1 MEIIDL
7 IIVGAGGHSA
17 VILDIINSINK
28 HKKTINI
35 VGFLDDN
42 DKLETF
48 QGYPILGKVEN
59 ISDYYTNDN
68 MYFIVGIGDNYIRRS
83 IVEKY
88 LNINYITLIH
98 ETAVIGS
105 DINIGNGT
113 VIMPNVTINA
123 RTNIGEHS
131 ILNTGSIIEHDN
143 NIGEF
148 SHISPGVVLCG
159 GVNIGENA
167 HIGANSTVIQYKS
180 IGDNCIIGA
189 GSTVVRDIKS
199 NSLAVGSPA
208 KIIKEIRW

>member
-17 VILDIINSINK
+17 VILDIVNSINK

-35 VGFLDDN
+35 LGFLDDN
-42 DKLETF
+42 VKLESF

-59 ISDYYTNDN
+59 ILDYTNDN
-68 MYFIVGIGDNYIRRS
+68 MYFIVGIGDNYIRKS
-83 IVEKY
+83 IVEKH
-88 LNINYITLIH
+88 LNIKYITLIH
-98 ETAVIGS
+98 ETVVIGS
-105 DINIGNGT
+105 DVNIGNGT
-113 VIMPNVTINA
+113 VIMPNVIINA

-143 NIGEF
+143 NIGAF

-159 GVNIGENA
+159 GVNIGRNT
-167 HIGANSTVIQYKS
+167 HIGANSTIIQYKS

-189 GSTVVRDIKS
+189 GSTVVKDIKN

-208 KIIKEIRW
+208 KIIKEIGW